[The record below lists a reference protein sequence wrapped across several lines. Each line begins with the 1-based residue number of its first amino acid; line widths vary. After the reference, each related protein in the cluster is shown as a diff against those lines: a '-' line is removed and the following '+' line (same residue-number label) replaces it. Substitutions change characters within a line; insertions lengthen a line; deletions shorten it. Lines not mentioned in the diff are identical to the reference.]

1 MIPPHSRPSIRALT
15 SLRAM
20 GRTLAVAAAAAVVAL
35 TTVATGSPIDTPDE
49 APSSVRTFFG
59 ANVQDKWT
67 RVAGPET
74 CPSMMEFTTY
84 DGSEMP
90 TKVSVGHT
98 TIIHDDRRCDGNE
111 GDVLPF
117 VSSTLL
123 AQSAMVPPGVAELLN
138 GPAKSEGMARAFEQ
152 ATAIQEVGEI
162 FFIGVDQGALYCGD
176 TTFPAGTIYIFARPF
191 LPLVAAGINL
201 QVGYK
206 YLLLTPGPD
215 SPGCVYAAVSDT
227 NVKIEDINIG
237 VEVAAP
243 SEEPLESGEPEMSS
257 EPSED
262 PLVGSSPPPT
272 PAPSANDP
280 ACFPA
285 DATVQTADGAVVRM
299 DDLAVGDTLRTS
311 PSTTGRVYFFS
322 HADRSGVHSFVRLT
336 TAAGAAI
343 TLSPGHYLPVVRAAQ
358 RGAAF
363 LTAASAVMVGDELTL
378 ASGERSPVVAVAT
391 VSAVGLYAPHA
402 VGGAGVV
409 VDGVWA
415 SELTTAVA
423 PAVAT
428 PALRAVRAVADL
440 TARLGL
446 TGLRLPSGAG
456 EWARLAPRG
465 GEVVEL

>member
-1 MIPPHSRPSIRALT
+1 
-15 SLRAM
+15 M
-20 GRTLAVAAAAAVVAL
+20 GRTLAVAAAAAAVAL
-35 TTVATGSPIDTPDE
+35 ATAAAGSPIDTLVE
-49 APSSVRTFFG
+49 APSGVRTFFR

-74 CPSMMEFTTY
+74 CPAMMEFTTY
-84 DGSEMP
+84 DGSDIP

-98 TIIHDDRRCDGNE
+98 TIIHDGRRCDGNQ
-111 GDVLPF
+111 GDVLTF
-117 VSSTLL
+117 VSSELL
-123 AQSAMVPPGVAELLN
+123 GQSDMVPAGVAELLS
-138 GPAKSEGMARAFEQ
+138 GPTQSQGMARAFEQ
-152 ATAIQEVGEI
+152 ATAIQEVGEN
-162 FFIGVDQGALYCGD
+162 FFIGVDEGALYCGD

-191 LPLVAAGINL
+191 LPVVAAGINM

-215 SPGCVYAAVSDT
+215 SPGCIYAAVSDT
-227 NVKIEDINIG
+227 NVKLEDINIG
-237 VEVAAP
+237 VDVLAP
-243 SEEPLESGEPEMSS
+243 SEEPVESGEPEMTT
-257 EPSED
+257 EPSEG
-262 PLVGSSPPPT
+262 PIGGGESPPPT
-272 PAPSANDP
+272 PPPSTEEP

-285 DATVQTADGAVVRM
+285 SASVQMADGTVVRM

-322 HADRSGVHSFVRLT
+322 HADRLGVHSFVRLT

-343 TLSPGHYLPVVRAAQ
+343 TLSRGHYLPVVRAGG
-358 RGAAF
+358 RGPAA
-363 LTAASAVMVGDELTL
+363 LTAASAVVAGDELTL
-378 ASGERSPVVAVAT
+378 ASGQRSPVVAVAA

-415 SELTTAVA
+415 SELTTAVT

-428 PALRAVRAVADL
+428 PALRVVRAVADL
-440 TARLGL
+440 AARLGL

-456 EWARLAPRG
+456 EWARFAPRG
-465 GEVVEL
+465 GDVVEL